1 MINKIDSKLQ
11 EFKRLKYKI
20 DKQDSQNLEIF
31 TTLAW
36 EKARTAAKLLKKDF
50 GVIKVILYGSLAAG
64 NFKEGSDIDLLI
76 FGFKGSF
83 WSMYSQLEE
92 IVSPIQVSLVC
103 KEDASESLILEACEG
118 GGGAVTAEEY
128 LLIEARIKKEKEKL
142 ASLEKEL
149 HGYGLWPKIDF
160 SSL

>member
-1 MINKIDSKLQ
+1 MINKLDSKLQ
-11 EFKRLKYKI
+11 EFKKLKYKI
-20 DKQDSQNLEIF
+20 DKQDIKNLEIF

-36 EKARTAAKLLKKDF
+36 EKARAAAKLLKEDF
-50 GVIKVILYGSLAAG
+50 GVSKVILYGSLAAG

-103 KEDASESLILEACEG
+103 KEDASESLILEAYDKG
-118 GGGAVTAEEY
+118 V
-128 LLIEARIKKEKEKL
+128 
-142 ASLEKEL
+142 EL
-149 HGYGLWPKIDF
+149 
-160 SSL
+160 